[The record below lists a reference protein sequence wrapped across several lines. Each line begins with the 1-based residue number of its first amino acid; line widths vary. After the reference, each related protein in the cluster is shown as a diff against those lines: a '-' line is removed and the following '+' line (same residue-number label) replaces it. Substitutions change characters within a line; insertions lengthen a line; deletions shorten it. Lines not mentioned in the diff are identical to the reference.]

1 MIRPS
6 PVFMGPSREE
16 ETHESFECQEAETP
30 HRIVDGDAMK
40 VQFSVLISAY
50 NKAES
55 IRGAID
61 SVLAQTFTNYE
72 VIVVD
77 DGSTDQTLQVLE
89 SYGTRIRVI
98 RQPRRGPEAARND
111 AAALTCGEYLAM
123 LDSDDL
129 LLPCA
134 LATYDRIIRTFES
147 PALILGAIKTFRGGQ
162 PIPDNPQ
169 GSSQVEVLSFPDYMS
184 KDLAIFHANS
194 QFVIRKSLFNEMG
207 GYGHNGV
214 AAFPR
219 DNFDFLLKAGTYGP
233 CVIVLQPCTVGY
245 HENEDNSSTYITWAV
260 NGLLGLVRFEKQGLY
275 PGGKRRRWDRYAV
288 LGGLAANSA
297 VRHCWLRGH
306 RKVAIRLFLG
316 TAPMIFVALWKKV
329 LRYSRKPTQPIVLP
343 SEG

>member
-1 MIRPS
+1 
-6 PVFMGPSREE
+6 
-16 ETHESFECQEAETP
+16 
-30 HRIVDGDAMK
+30 MK

-55 IRGAID
+55 IRRAID

-89 SYGTRIRVI
+89 SYGTRIKVI
-98 RQPRRGPEAARND
+98 RQLRRGPEAARND
-111 AAALTCGEYLAM
+111 AAALACGEYLAM

-129 LLPCA
+129 LFPCA
-134 LATYDRIIRTFES
+134 LATYDRIVRTFDS
-147 PALILGAIKTFRGGQ
+147 PALILGAIKTFRDGQ
-162 PIPDNPQ
+162 PIPSDPQ
-169 GSSQVEVLSFPDYMS
+169 GSSQIEVLSFPDYMS

-194 QFVIRKSLFNEMG
+194 QFVIRKSLFIEMG

-219 DNFDFLLKAGTYGP
+219 DDFDFLLKAGAFGP
-233 CVIVLQPCTVGY
+233 CVIVQQPFTVGY
-245 HENEDNSSTYITWAV
+245 RENDRSSSAYVSWAV
-260 NGLLGLVRFEKQGLY
+260 DGILGLVRFEKQGLY
-275 PGGKRRRWDRYAV
+275 AGGSKRRWDRYAV

-297 VRHCWLRGH
+297 VRHCWRQGH

-316 TAPMIFVALWKKV
+316 TAPMIFVALWKKF
-329 LRYSRKPTQPIVLP
+329 LRYSRKPAQPIVLP